1 MAPTWFKLLLVVG
14 LIVVLFGGKGRIS
27 GLMGDL
33 AKGIKT
39 FKKGL
44 MDDEQKPAV
53 GQEAVD
59 RLAASLKDR
68 ETLRAR

>member
-53 GQEAVD
+53 SQEAVD

-68 ETLRAR
+68 ETLRVR